1 MRHAIPTRR
10 ELGVPT
16 VFNFLGPLVR
26 ALRGATALTDDAAAF
41 LFGAPAPH
49 AISFPQAQ
57 RVLETR
63 LADRATE
70 AHGLG
75 HVGLLVGGRV
85 EDLGIEAT
93 ACSLVAPQEV
103 HLGKVTL
110 SSTSRYRFD
119 ATEE

>member
-1 MRHAIPTRR
+1 
-10 ELGVPT
+10 V
-16 VFNFLGPLVR
+16 VR
-26 ALRGATALTDDAAAF
+26 ALRGATALTDDAAA
-41 LFGAPAPH
+41 LLLGAPTPNAVP
-49 AISFPQAQ
+49 FPETE

-75 HVGLLVGGRV
+75 HVGLLIGRRV

-103 HLGKVTL
+103 HLGKITL
-110 SSTSRYRFD
+110 SRTSRYRFD